1 MAAHRVP
8 SGRVYSAMDALE
20 DEQYRGRDMIV
31 RMTAGNG
38 QVVPMPGVVP
48 RFSRTPGSIR
58 SPGPALGADTD
69 AVLQSVVGL
78 GGDQIDQLRADQV
91 IR

>member
-1 MAAHRVP
+1 MTSHRVP
-8 SGRVYSAMDALE
+8 SGRVYSALDALQ
-20 DEQYRGRDMIV
+20 DEQYMERDMIV
-31 RMTAGNG
+31 RMMSGRG
-38 QVVPMPGVVP
+38 RLVPMPGVVP

-69 AVLQSVVGL
+69 AVLQSLAGL
-78 GGDQIDQLRADQV
+78 SGDQIDQFRSDQV